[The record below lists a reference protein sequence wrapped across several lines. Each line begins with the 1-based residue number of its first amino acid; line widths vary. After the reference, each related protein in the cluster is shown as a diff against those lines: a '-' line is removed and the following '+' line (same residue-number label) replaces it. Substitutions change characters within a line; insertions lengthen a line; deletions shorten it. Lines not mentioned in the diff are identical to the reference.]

1 MGPELRG
8 EKIPRLVR
16 GEPPL
21 LRKGEGGAPFRVRK
35 YSGIITQAG
44 SLRLPEIR
52 RMRNYFVAILSQ
64 FCRENVA
71 IVMYNSGERKMKS
84 VQQKKE
90 KGIDKLNFPR
100 PHLGGKMRRFFLCF
114 SGFVFNNSGERKMKS
129 VQQKEEKGIDKLNF
143 PRPHF
148 LPHFLVC
155 VTMIFLSFNCFA
167 QEEHPV
173 PPQSEKISE
182 SIVTVGDVAI
192 THQQVYNRLY
202 KLYGEQILSQMMEE
216 LLIKTEANSRG
227 MNVKTSEID
236 EKINVIKSELGTEDN
251 FEKFLNIRKLSR
263 SELEE
268 QIRTGILKEKMVSDD
283 KNIKIDDS
291 NIEDFFEENKEKL
304 SSPEQIKLSH
314 ILVQTKSEADD
325 LIIALNAG
333 ADFSALCKA
342 KSVDQS
348 TKEKGGELGFFSR
361 GMLIKEIE
369 DIAFGLEEGKIC
381 PPIKTGDVWHV
392 IKIEEKKQ
400 AIPAKL
406 DKDMKKQIRKSLQ
419 QEEINRLYPDWISGL
434 SDKWI
439 KKQR

>member
-1 MGPELRG
+1 ML
-8 EKIPRLVR
+8 I
-16 GEPPL
+16 
-21 LRKGEGGAPFRVRK
+21 
-35 YSGIITQAG
+35 Q
-44 SLRLPEIR
+44 
-52 RMRNYFVAILSQ
+52 LS
-64 FCRENVA
+64 
-71 IVMYNSGERKMKS
+71 KS
-84 VQQKKE
+84 VQQKK
-90 KGIDKLNFPR
+90 
-100 PHLGGKMRRFFLCF
+100 
-114 SGFVFNNSGERKMKS
+114 
-129 VQQKEEKGIDKLNF
+129 EKGIDKLNF